1 MARGYRYRKNAKRI
15 VIVFVILLVIVLYLL
30 LFTPP
35 LPSSIIQILSPLI
48 YIMEFLIFVLGLMAF
63 SRISRKGVGSAF
75 AMIILGIFLAFFG
88 IYWWFT
94 SGFAPHSYFLYEFW
108 FGIMMGALGF
118 FTSVIALL
126 NGNSMF
132 RILH

>member
-1 MARGYRYRKNAKRI
+1 MTRHYRYRKNTKPI
-15 VIVFVILLVIVLYLL
+15 VILFVILLIVVLYLL
-30 LFTPP
+30 LFTPRLP
-35 LPSSIIQILSPLI
+35 LGIIQILSPLI

-75 AMIILGIFLAFFG
+75 AMMMLGIFLALFG

-94 SGFAPHSYFLYEFW
+94 SGFAPHQYFLYEFW

-118 FTSVIALL
+118 FTAVIALL